1 MITTILWD
9 VDATLLNF
17 LAAEKAAIRALFQK
31 YKLGECTDEM
41 LERYSKINRSY
52 WERLERKELTRPE
65 VLVGRFQDFF
75 ESEGLNTDVAA
86 DFNEDYQ
93 SSLGDTIV
101 FNDDSYEIVKSL
113 RGKVKQYVVS
123 NGTITA
129 QTKKLKL
136 SELGELMD
144 GIFLSEQLGVE
155 KPDARFFEKVFAEI
169 GPEDKK
175 QVMIVGD
182 SLTSDMQ
189 GGNNAG
195 ILTCWY
201 NPEHNPVKGDL
212 KIDYE
217 ITDLHQIYDLLEQ
230 M

>member
-17 LAAEKAAIRALFQK
+17 LAAEKAAIHTLFQK
-31 YKLGECTDEM
+31 YELGECTDEM
-41 LERYSKINRSY
+41 LNRYSKINRSY
-52 WERLERKELTRPE
+52 WERLERNEITRSE

-75 ESEGLNTDVAA
+75 KAEGLNADIAA

-93 SSLGDTIV
+93 SSLGDTIA
-101 FNDDSYEIVKSL
+101 FNDDSYAIVKSL
-113 RGKVKQYVVS
+113 CGKVKQYVVS
-123 NGTITA
+123 NGTVKA

-136 SELGELMD
+136 SGLGELMD

-155 KPDARFFEKVFAEI
+155 KPDIKFFEKVFSEI
-169 GPEDKK
+169 GLEDKK

-195 ILTCWY
+195 IVTCWY
-201 NPEHNPVKGDL
+201 NPEHAPVKGNV

-217 ITDLHQIYDLLEQ
+217 IADLHQIYDLLDQE
-230 M
+230 